1 MMENK
6 ILKTG
11 ELVIVVLT
19 FIVVVLILFCYE
31 RCECD
36 F

>member
-11 ELVIVVLT
+11 EFVIVVLT
-19 FIVVVLILFCYE
+19 FMVVVLILFFC
-31 RCECD
+31 
-36 F
+36 